1 MSSKAVNRRLVHTRE
16 IKTQA
21 FARDDGLWDLEAS
34 LIDTKAKDFP
44 LASGV
49 RPAGDA
55 IHHMFLLVTID
66 ERFNIVAAQA
76 RTESMPYPGYCNRI
90 EPEYQKLVGLNLLN
104 GFRSDVKR
112 LLSGVL
118 GCSHLTELCSVLP
131 TVAIQAF
138 AGEVIN
144 VRDGQKESSLNMPF
158 QLNRCHALRTD
169 QEVVKKYYQT
179 WYGAPVVPSEMPKI
193 KK

>member
-66 ERFNIVAAQA
+66 DRFNIVAAQA
-76 RTESMPYPGYCNRI
+76 QIGRAH
-90 EPEYQKLVGLNLLN
+90 V
-104 GFRSDVKR
+104 
-112 LLSGVL
+112 
-118 GCSHLTELCSVLP
+118 
-131 TVAIQAF
+131 
-138 AGEVIN
+138 
-144 VRDGQKESSLNMPF
+144 
-158 QLNRCHALRTD
+158 
-169 QEVVKKYYQT
+169 
-179 WYGAPVVPSEMPKI
+179 
-193 KK
+193 

>member
-90 EPEYQKLVGLNLLN
+90 EPEYQKLPRNGSAQRPWYRKNVDPERYLRPSHARRGHDPPDAMLRPLDARGLRSGRCWFYGPSLPSAVG
-104 GFRSDVKR
+104 
-112 LLSGVL
+112 
-118 GCSHLTELCSVLP
+118 
-131 TVAIQAF
+131 
-138 AGEVIN
+138 
-144 VRDGQKESSLNMPF
+144 
-158 QLNRCHALRTD
+158 
-169 QEVVKKYYQT
+169 
-179 WYGAPVVPSEMPKI
+179 
-193 KK
+193 

>member
-1 MSSKAVNRRLVHTRE
+1 MSFDPTTRRLVHTRE

-21 FARDDGLWDLEAS
+21 FAREDGFWDLEAS
-34 LIDTKAKDFP
+34 LLDTKAKDFA

-49 RPAGDA
+49 RAGGDP

-66 ERFNIVAAQA
+66 ERFNVVGAQA
-76 RTESMPYPGYCNRI
+76 RTESVPYPGYCNRI
-90 EPEYQKLVGLNLLN
+90 EPEYQKLVGLNLLKD
-104 GFRSDVKR
+104 FRSDVKR
-112 LLSGVL
+112 LFSGVL

-138 AGEVIN
+138 AGEVIH
-144 VRDGQKESSLNMPF
+144 VRDGQKESSLSMPF

-169 QEVVKKYYQT
+169 QEVVKKYYET
-179 WYGAPVVPSEMPKI
+179 WYGAPVVPAEMPKN